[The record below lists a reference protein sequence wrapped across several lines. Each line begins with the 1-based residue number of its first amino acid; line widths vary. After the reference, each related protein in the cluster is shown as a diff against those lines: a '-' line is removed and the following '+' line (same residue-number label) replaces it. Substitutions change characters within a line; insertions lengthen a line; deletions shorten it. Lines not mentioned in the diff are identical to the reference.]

1 MEHHL
6 MSYSEKQM
14 KNSVYK
20 GRDPKLERMDNP
32 LQWQDRMELNTDRDG
47 EGDDK
52 MNLLQISVKF
62 IILDEIDYID
72 KEKQTYRSDNIH

>member
-1 MEHHL
+1 
-6 MSYSEKQM
+6 M

-52 MNLLQISVKF
+52 MNLL
-62 IILDEIDYID
+62 
-72 KEKQTYRSDNIH
+72 

>member
-52 MNLLQISVKF
+52 MNLL
-62 IILDEIDYID
+62 
-72 KEKQTYRSDNIH
+72 